1 MPHLIIEYS
10 DNIESAMDLDGL
22 MLKLRDCAVGSGVFP
37 LGGIRIRGERR
48 DRYLVADGDPDNA
61 YIHLMAR
68 IGHGR
73 DMETRRAVAKDLF
86 ATLCDHVEP
95 MFEHRGLGLTFELVE
110 IEPETSFKKNNLHE
124 RMKGG
129 P

>member
-22 MLKLRDCAVGSGVFP
+22 MLKLRDCAVASGVFP

-73 DMETRRAVAKDLF
+73 DLETRRAVAKDLF
-86 ATLCDHVEP
+86 TTLCDHVEA
-95 MFEHRGLGLTFELVE
+95 MFEHRGLGLSFELVE

-124 RMKGG
+124 RIKGG